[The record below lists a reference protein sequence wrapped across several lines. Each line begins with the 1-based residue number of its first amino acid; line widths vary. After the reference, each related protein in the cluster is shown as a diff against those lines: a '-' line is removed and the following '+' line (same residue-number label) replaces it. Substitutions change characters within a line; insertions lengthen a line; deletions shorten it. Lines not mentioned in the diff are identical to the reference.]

1 MKKNKYKKWIWGIL
15 AIVVVGAGVMYAKSK
30 QKKVLTTV
38 ETGIAEKRTIYARV
52 TESGTIQPTIEV
64 PVAPDVSGE
73 IVELYIKEGQYVKK
87 GQLLAVIRPDNY
99 QAALE
104 QSQAAVNTANSDY
117 LQAQASTEQMKVNIR
132 QDSISLARI
141 TKMRD
146 DKIASQVDFENAQ
159 LKYNLSKSQ
168 LSAAQYTIQAA
179 YYRLKSSE
187 ASFKQAQQN
196 LNRTNIY
203 ASMDGT
209 VTLLNVEVG
218 QRVVGTMQMAG
229 TEMIKIAD
237 LSSMEVEAEI
247 NENEIV
253 NVRLGDSA
261 LVEVDAIPNKK
272 FFGKVTDIAYS
283 ASKTGL
289 GSSDQVTSFKVKVAI
304 LPSSYQEMMK
314 SAKEISAT
322 NSSPFRPGMSALIE
336 IYTDKV
342 IDVVAVPLQA
352 VTLHHEPKK
361 EEKETALGK
370 PDEDAPKLEEN
381 APTNKMNDVPKKEV
395 VFVYE
400 NGKVKEAPVKI
411 GISDDDYIELKDGV
425 SAGTKI
431 VIGPYT
437 VLTKEL
443 QDGMEVQEKGAEVKK
458 E

>member
-1 MKKNKYKKWIWGIL
+1 MKKNKYKKWIWAVLIL
-15 AIVVVGAGVMYAKSK
+15 AGIGAGLMYAKSK
-30 QKKVLTTV
+30 QKKVLTSV
-38 ETGIAEKRTIYARV
+38 ETAVAEKRTIFARV
-52 TESGTIQPTIEV
+52 TESGSIQPTVEV

-73 IVELYIKEGQYVKK
+73 VVELYVKEGQYVKK

-99 QAALE
+99 KAALE
-104 QSQAAVNTANSDY
+104 QSQAAVNSANSDY
-117 LQAQASTEQMKVNIR
+117 LQAQASQEQIKVNIK
-132 QDSISLARI
+132 QDSVSLARI
-141 TKMRD
+141 RKMRE

-159 LKYNLSKSQ
+159 LKYNISISQ
-168 LSAAQYTIQAA
+168 LSASQYTIQAA
-179 YYRLKSSE
+179 FYRMKSSE
-187 ASFKQAQQN
+187 ASLKQAQQN

-209 VTLLNVEVG
+209 ITRLNVEVG

-237 LSSMEVEAEI
+237 LSSVEVVAEI

-253 NVRLGDSA
+253 NIHLGDSA
-261 LVEVDAIPNKK
+261 LVEVDAFSHKK

-289 GSSDQVTSFKVKVAI
+289 GSSDQVTSFQVKVKI
-304 LPSSYQEMMK
+304 LPTSYQEMMRSK
-314 SAKEISAT
+314 GEIASSSA
-322 NSSPFRPGMSALIE
+322 SPFRPGMSALME
-336 IYTDKV
+336 IYTDRV

-361 EEKETALGK
+361 EEKPEGFGP
-370 PDEDAPKLEEN
+370 PDEDAPKLEEQK
-381 APTNKMNDVPKKEV
+381 AAKPTDAPKKEV
-395 VFVYE
+395 VFIYE
-400 NGKVKEAPVKI
+400 NGKVKEVPVKI

-425 SAGTKI
+425 SAGAKV

-443 QDGMEVQEKGAEVKK
+443 QDGMEVEEGIRKEGKK

>member
-1 MKKNKYKKWIWGIL
+1 MKKNKYKKWIWAAVTIIL
-15 AIVVVGAGVMYAKSK
+15 VGAGVMYAKSK

-38 ETGIAEKRTIYARV
+38 EISLAEKRTIFARV

-104 QSQAAVNTANSDY
+104 QSQAAVNSANSDY
-117 LQAQASTEQMKVNIR
+117 LQAQANQEQIKVNIR
-132 QDSISLARI
+132 QDSISLARVR
-141 TKMRD
+141 KMRD

-159 LKYNLSKSQ
+159 LKYNLSLSQ
-168 LSAAQYTIQAA
+168 LSASQYTIQAA

-187 ASFKQAQQN
+187 ASLKQAQQN

-237 LSSMEVEAEI
+237 LSSVEVVAEI

-253 NVRLGDSA
+253 NIHLGDSA
-261 LVEVDAIPNKK
+261 LVEVDAFANKK

-289 GSSDQVTSFKVKVAI
+289 GSSDQVTSFQVKVKI
-304 LPSSYQEMMK
+304 LPASYQEMIK
-314 SAKEISAT
+314 SKGEISAT
-322 NSSPFRPGMSALIE
+322 SASPFRPGMSALME

-342 IDVVAVPLQA
+342 IDVVSVPLQA

-361 EEKETALGK
+361 EEQK
-370 PDEDAPKLEEN
+370 PGGFGSPDDEAPKLEE
-381 APTNKMNDVPKKEV
+381 AQKPKENDMPKKEV

-400 NGKVKEAPVKI
+400 NGKVKEVPVKI

-425 SAGTKI
+425 SVGSKV